1 MMRHALRHRITLAAT
16 LLVALT
22 WPLAGQASSQLASD
36 KGCYNCHGTALRGEA
51 PSFERLASKLA
62 RYQGDPDGEQKFV
75 TQFLIGEMFQHI
87 DAHEQ
92 LTPESAKALLHWLVE
107 GGK

>member
-1 MMRHALRHRITLAAT
+1 MRHAMPHRITLAAM
-16 LLVALT
+16 LLAALT

-36 KGCYNCHGTALRGEA
+36 KGCYNCHGTALRGDA
-51 PSFERLASKLA
+51 PSFERLASKLT
-62 RYQGDPDGEQKFV
+62 RYQGDLDGEQKFV
-75 TQFLIGEMFQHI
+75 TQFLTGDMFQHI

-92 LTPESAKALLHWLVE
+92 LTPEAAKALLHWLVE